1 MKKDDKAHFR
11 PDEWTSRYFGKL
23 YGELYSRFLM
33 TPAQARKE
41 AEFARQLLRLD
52 GKRVLDLACGFGRH
66 ARLFVRHS
74 HVVGVDRNAEY
85 LTMAREG
92 IPRRW
97 AGRFAA
103 VRGDMRRLPL
113 GSAAFDA
120 VVLLFNSF
128 GYFVPPPPTEAAA
141 HQPEVWKLPR
151 VFYERG
157 LVDESF
163 GIHVTRE
170 GARPVGAAT
179 AVGAAIED
187 ENLLVLEEIAR
198 VLAPRGQLLLE
209 APNPRPLIEAV
220 LAAPRRWLIT
230 RQYEIEEEFTYD
242 RLRRV
247 LSNHSRF
254 TMGGRT
260 ETVEYHLQLYSRVQL
275 ARALKAAGL
284 DVQAVYG
291 SYDGDPYSSADSSC
305 MLFVAQK
312 RRAGSAGSSRGRS
325 AARASRG
332 STAGAG
338 A

>member
-1 MKKDDKAHFR
+1 MKKDDKARIR

-23 YGELYSRFLM
+23 YGELYSRFLL
-33 TPAQARKE
+33 TPAQTRKE
-41 AEFARQLLRLD
+41 AEFARQVLRLD

-66 ARLFVRHS
+66 ARLLVRHA
-74 HVVGVDRNAEY
+74 HVVGLDRNAEY
-85 LTMAREG
+85 LAMAREG

-97 AGRFAA
+97 AARFAA
-103 VRGDMRRLPL
+103 VRADMRRLPL
-113 GSAAFDA
+113 RPEAFDA

-163 GIHVTRE
+163 GIRVTRE
-170 GARPVGAAT
+170 GARPERAA
-179 AVGAAIED
+179 AADD

-260 ETVEYHLQLYSRVQL
+260 ETAEYHLHLYSRVQL

-284 DVQAVYG
+284 EVQAVYG
-291 SYDGDPYSSADSSC
+291 SYEGEPYSAPDSSC
-305 MLFVAQK
+305 ILFVAQK
-312 RRAGSAGSSRGRS
+312 RPARTAGSSRGRA

-332 STAGAG
+332 SAAGSG